1 MASSAA
7 DTFSSLFGSSPAQVM
22 NSSNV
27 TNALNMITRTAS
39 ENSAFNASEAAKNR
53 NWQANMNKYVMDYN
67 AAEAAKNRDWQAQMS
82 NTAHQ
87 REIADLKAA
96 GLNPVLSAMGGNGA
110 AVTSGATA
118 SGVTSSGATAS
129 ADTSANAAFVGLLGT
144 FLDSMT
150 SIANSAVS
158 ASANLASADKY
169 TAASRYA
176 ADLGLQGTTYSADT
190 HAAASK
196 YVSDNSLKASQIA
209 AAATQYAA
217 VTHAN
222 ASKIAATIAKEASKY
237 SADMHKLSASEV
249 ANINANVN
257 KELKEMGIAA
267 DFDLSAMKYVF
278 DQELAK
284 FNGGIMGSGISSGT
298 VTNAIMDLFFGT
310 GGSSSTAAKDIMN
323 MLFGSSR
330 STGTFGG
337 SRHGA
342 GFTK

>member
-7 DTFSSLFGSSPAQVM
+7 DTFTSLFGSSPAQIM

-27 TNALNMITRTAS
+27 SNALSMITRTAS

-129 ADTSANAAFVGLLGT
+129 ADTSANAAFVGLLGS

-176 ADLGLQGTTYSADT
+176 ADVGLQGTTYSADT
-190 HAAASK
+190 HAAASR

-209 AAATQYAA
+209 AAATEFSAK
-217 VTHAN
+217 THADATKMA
-222 ASKIAATIAKEASKY
+222 ASIAKQASKY
-237 SADMHKLSASEV
+237 SADMHKLSAAEV
-249 ANINANVN
+249 AEINAAVN
-257 KELKEMGIAA
+257 RDLKQMGIDA
-267 DFDLSAMKYVF
+267 DFNLSAMKYVF

-284 FNGGIMGSGISSGT
+284 FNGGIMNSGLSSGT
-298 VTNAIMDLFFGT
+298 ITNAILDLFTGT
-310 GGSSSTAAKDIMN
+310 GGASSSAAKDIMN
-323 MLFGSSR
+323 MLFGSSD
-330 STGTFGG
+330 FGG
-337 SRHGA
+337 TRRGA